1 MKATFSWIVLWVV
14 LLVSIFKP
22 FGLEVASWNDPIT
35 STDLCLYVLAVI
47 AIICIEVR
55 NAANYVVEQIKG
67 SK

>member
-1 MKATFSWIVLWVV
+1 MRATVSWVVLWIV

-22 FGLEVASWNDPIT
+22 FGLEVADWNDPIT